1 MSESIISL
9 VLSAIVTIITFVV
22 AQGITIWLN
31 KRKVVDDSNLSRVD
45 LAKRYQD
52 MASVQADENA
62 GLEVEL
68 KEKEK
73 EKRDLIK
80 KYEELW
86 AELKTM
92 EERHDSEI
100 QSLRDSFA
108 SERLENLAWR
118 NWAQRLSMQVYSLG
132 FTPVPLDIEKAK
144 EEGMK
149 LTGQYKPDTK

>member
-92 EERHDSEI
+92 EERHTEEI
-100 QSLRDSFA
+100 NQLKDSFVA
-108 SERLENLAWR
+108 EKEENLKWKS
-118 NWAQRLSMQVYSLG
+118 WARRLVLQLQAYNIEP
-132 FTPVPLDIEKAK
+132 TPFDPEDIISKAK
-144 EEGMK
+144 EPLNK
-149 LTGQYKPDTK
+149 

>member
-92 EERHDSEI
+92 EERH
-100 QSLRDSFA
+100 
-108 SERLENLAWR
+108 
-118 NWAQRLSMQVYSLG
+118 
-132 FTPVPLDIEKAK
+132 TEKGTILK
-144 EEGMK
+144 SNR
-149 LTGQYKPDTK
+149 